1 MVYSSVNINLIIPNS
16 LTHKYVCTFDV
27 KYERKRVM
35 RDNKREGQRL
45 LLCGVLCVLLGLALC
60 FATACSAQPSK
71 GDVTGESELV
81 SGQIPDDE
89 SINSSPTDGEKSPT
103 LILRDGIVDLE
114 KRTVEVKVEIENN
127 PGISALQFSVHYGDE
142 LTLQRVEFDDR
153 FGAYVTAPIPYEN
166 PQMITFMNP
175 LKTSN
180 ENGLFATL
188 VFQITQEARPNTA
201 VHLHAN
207 IVEENTL
214 DGDLEPI
221 SFSIANGIVQIP

>member
-1 MVYSSVNINLIIPNS
+1 
-16 LTHKYVCTFDV
+16 
-27 KYERKRVM
+27 M
-35 RDNKREGQRL
+35 RDNKKEGQKLPRHRI
-45 LLCGVLCVLLGLALC
+45 LCILLGLVVC

-71 GDVTGESELV
+71 GDITEESELLL
-81 SGQIPDDE
+81 GQIPDDE
-89 SINSSPTDGEKSPT
+89 SIISPPHDGVKPM

>member
-1 MVYSSVNINLIIPNS
+1 
-16 LTHKYVCTFDV
+16 
-27 KYERKRVM
+27 M
-35 RDNKREGQRL
+35 RDNKKEGQKLPRHRI
-45 LLCGVLCVLLGLALC
+45 LCILLGLVVC
-60 FATACSAQPSK
+60 FATACSVQPSK
-71 GDVTGESELV
+71 GDITEESELL

-89 SINSSPTDGEKSPT
+89 SINSPPHDGEKSPM

>member
-1 MVYSSVNINLIIPNS
+1 
-16 LTHKYVCTFDV
+16 
-27 KYERKRVM
+27 M
-35 RDNKREGQRL
+35 RDNKKEGQKLPRHRI
-45 LLCGVLCVLLGLALC
+45 LCILLGLVVC

-71 GDVTGESELV
+71 GDITEESELL

-89 SINSSPTDGEKSPT
+89 SINSPPHDGEKSPM

-188 VFQITQEARPNTA
+188 VFQITQEARQNTT

-214 DGDLEPI
+214 DGELEPI